1 MGYLTDPL
9 VVYMGLEVGGCS
21 LFADPSGY
29 VGRRTHQPW
38 EDEGHVTGVTYH
50 SLRRLTGCML
60 NWMIAVLAIGGLQP
74 ATETLLTITWQLA

>member
-1 MGYLTDPL
+1 MDFYL
-9 VVYMGLEVGGCS
+9 YMGLEVGGCS

-50 SLRRLTGCML
+50 SLRRGWSRWLE
-60 NWMIAVLAIGGLQP
+60 LQV
-74 ATETLLTITWQLA
+74 Q